1 MAGVD
6 NLWFN
11 LDRHCLNS
19 FQSFLEV
26 GVKPLVREIEET
38 EARVSKNF
46 LRPSG
51 IGLFALDSLHIIDTA
66 IRPVANNTNMD
77 VHPLIH
83 VSCDGTSASQYFVVH
98 VGRYYKNTHFSTQIR
113 R

>member
-1 MAGVD
+1 MVLMEISRMAGVD

-46 LRPSG
+46 L
-51 IGLFALDSLHIIDTA
+51 
-66 IRPVANNTNMD
+66 
-77 VHPLIH
+77 
-83 VSCDGTSASQYFVVH
+83 
-98 VGRYYKNTHFSTQIR
+98 
-113 R
+113 